1 MDKPLLILVAGG
13 TASGKTTVVKE
24 ILSCCND
31 NKIAVVCMDNY
42 YKKRDDL
49 SLEERKLINYDHP
62 NSYDLE
68 LLKKDL
74 KSLINNEAIN
84 SPVYDF
90 TVHNRHK
97 DKTILIE
104 PAKVIILEGILAL
117 YDNDI
122 RKISNINIFVE
133 SEADIRFIR
142 RLKRDMIERGR
153 KIDDII
159 HQYLSTV
166 KPMYDEYVAPTK
178 KYADIIIPNDNKHD
192 VALSILS
199 AKIKEIIL

>member
-1 MDKPLLILVAGG
+1 MDKPILILVAGG